1 MKYDCQNC
9 DHLPDTDVPEESKF
23 KGTLIKYGSQEVRQD
38 TASSKPQWLM
48 IWKILISTKLTYS
61 LTLLLQCYCPGK
73 LTLVFLIILFTFI

>member
-38 TASSKPQWLM
+38 TASSKPQ
-48 IWKILISTKLTYS
+48 
-61 LTLLLQCYCPGK
+61 
-73 LTLVFLIILFTFI
+73 